1 MANPNIKNLTTVYG
15 NTAGVLEIQT
25 TSTSIVS
32 NASNSGTVYKINAIY
47 IANTHAS
54 LDSDIT
60 IEIYDDTN
68 TSVVGYL
75 TKNMNVPQGNAVV
88 PLSKDAPIYINEGFS
103 VRLQSSVSAALSAI
117 ISYEVIS

>member
-32 NASNSGTVYKINAIY
+32 NASSSGTVYKINAIY

-103 VRLQSSVSAALSAI
+103 VRLQSSVSAALSAV

>member
-68 TSVVGYL
+68 TAVVGYL

-103 VRLQSSVSAALSAI
+103 VRLQSSVAASLSAI

>member
-15 NTAGVLEIQT
+15 NTAGVLAIQT
-25 TSTSIVS
+25 TPTSIVS

-54 LDSDIT
+54 LDSNIT

-75 TKNMNVPQGNAVV
+75 TKNMNVPQGNAVI

-103 VRLQSSVSAALSAI
+103 VRLQSSVAASLSAI